1 MKSLLLLFALI
12 TSQLAFDQKEV
23 QLSFKNDYPDVYH
36 LSLILFTPDG
46 KNQTRVSNLEPA
58 QVKTYNLPVG
68 TTIYIADYK
77 QEAFAMQGNDI
88 RTTGKKPDYTV
99 TAGRDAVEIVLSEF
113 EKSRSKTK

>member
-1 MKSLLLLFALI
+1 MKPTMFFAAI
-12 TSQLAFDQKEV
+12 TIGQLAFGQEEV

-36 LSLILFTPDG
+36 LSLLLFTPDG
-46 KNQTRVSNLEPA
+46 KNQTRVSNLHPA

-113 EKSRSKTK
+113 EKSRRKSK